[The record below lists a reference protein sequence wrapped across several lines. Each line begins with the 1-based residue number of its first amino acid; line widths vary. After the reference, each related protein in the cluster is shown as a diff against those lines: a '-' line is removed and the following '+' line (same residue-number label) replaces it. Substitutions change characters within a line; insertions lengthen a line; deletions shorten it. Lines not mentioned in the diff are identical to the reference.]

1 MSHAVQRFLFTLL
14 IVAAGAAGVHA
25 GSREEMQQL
34 AQDLRSLSDRVGRLE
49 QGLADTQRALD
60 LLSSRV
66 EALSR
71 SAQTADLRAD
81 LDQIRRQVEVL
92 STQLEALKAKSELP
106 PSPVLVPPVTSQPP
120 AMNAPL
126 DGVSAAPGRTI
137 PGVAATESLYDQAY
151 GDYLQGRYDLA
162 RDQFERFLTAYPQDP
177 RMANAR
183 YWIGECHY
191 SQKHYPEALA
201 AFQDVLKNHP
211 LSAKANGAR
220 LKLGLTHLAQGETA
234 QGVEAL
240 KTLIKLAPESEEAK
254 IAQERIK
261 KLQSP

>member
-1 MSHAVQRFLFTLL
+1 MSPFARRAL
-14 IVAAGAAGVHA
+14 VAALCLTVGAAGVLA
-25 GSREEMQQL
+25 GSREELQQL
-34 AQDLRSLSDRVGRLE
+34 AMDFKSLADRVGRLE
-49 QGLADTQRALD
+49 QGLADTQRSVE

-66 EALSR
+66 DALSR

-81 LDQIRRQVEVL
+81 VDQLRRQVEVL
-92 STQLEALKAKSELP
+92 STQLEALKAKSDLNPPPPLLP
-106 PSPVLVPPVTSQPP
+106 PLTFQPP
-120 AMNAPL
+120 TP
-126 DGVSAAPGRTI
+126 VSPSAALAVPVQAEG
-137 PGVAATESLYDQAY
+137 LYEQAY

-162 RDQFERFLTAYPQDP
+162 RDEFARFLAASPQDP
-177 RMANAR
+177 RSANAR
-183 YWIGECHY
+183 YWIGECLY
-191 SQKHYPEALA
+191 SQKRYPEALA
-201 AFQDVLKNHP
+201 AFQEVLTNHP

-240 KTLIKLAPESEEAK
+240 KALIKQAPDSEEAK